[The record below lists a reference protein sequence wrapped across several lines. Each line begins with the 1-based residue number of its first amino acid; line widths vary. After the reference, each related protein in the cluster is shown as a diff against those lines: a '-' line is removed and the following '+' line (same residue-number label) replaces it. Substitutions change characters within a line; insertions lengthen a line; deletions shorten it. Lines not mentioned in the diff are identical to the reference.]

1 MTNRHEFTVRF
12 VTPDNVEEEN
22 VLLVLR
28 EFFGDLIETDRFID
42 AVVEV
47 GEYDMNDSEAQ
58 RMEEMVADLSDEE
71 IEKLAE
77 YIEELEDG

>member
-58 RMEEMVADLSDEE
+58 RMDEMVADLSDEE